1 MESIKQIMTLK
12 PERQVRLALLL
23 VSTSVIIITSLL
35 AYNRITYEFPL
46 AVGNT
51 GQSALGPPTSA
62 GVGILYAMIVVA
74 AILGFGAIL
83 SIFGSL
89 RNVSNRISEI
99 VVREPSPED
108 SIYGSQKKAEWE
120 EASTQGESK
129 ATDDEILKALW
140 HSKDKKTG
148 TVPLASQG
156 NTAQKRVHRLSRG
169 LSVEEAFG
177 R

>member
-1 MESIKQIMTLK
+1 MESVKQILDLRPK
-12 PERQVRLALLL
+12 RQVRLALLL
-23 VSTSVIIITSLL
+23 ASTSIIIVTSLL

-46 AVGNT
+46 AIGNA

-89 RNVSNRISEI
+89 RNVSKRISEI
-99 VVREPSPED
+99 VVREPSPEE
-108 SIYGSQKKAEWE
+108 SVLPSQGKEEWE
-120 EASTQGESK
+120 DSSTQNER
-129 ATDDEILKALW
+129 ATDDEILQALW

-148 TVPLASQG
+148 TA
-156 NTAQKRVHRLSRG
+156 
-169 LSVEEAFG
+169 E
-177 R
+177 

>member
-1 MESIKQIMTLK
+1 MESLKHILDLK
-12 PERQVRLALLL
+12 PKRQVRQVLLL
-23 VSTSVIIITSLL
+23 VSTSSIVITSLV

-62 GVGILYAMIVVA
+62 GVGIVFAMIVVA

-99 VVREPSPED
+99 VVREPSPKDSVLPSQRKDEWED
-108 SIYGSQKKAEWE
+108 S
-120 EASTQGESK
+120 STESDSR
-129 ATDDEILKALW
+129 ATADDILIALL
-140 HSKDKKTG
+140 HSKEKKT
-148 TVPLASQG
+148 A
-156 NTAQKRVHRLSRG
+156 TA
-169 LSVEEAFG
+169 E
-177 R
+177 

>member
-1 MESIKQIMTLK
+1 M
-12 PERQVRLALLL
+12 
-23 VSTSVIIITSLL
+23 
-35 AYNRITYEFPL
+35 
-46 AVGNT
+46 
-51 GQSALGPPTSA
+51 
-62 GVGILYAMIVVA
+62 YAMIVVA

-120 EASTQGESK
+120 EASTQGENK

-140 HSKDKKTG
+140 HSKDKKTD
-148 TVPLASQG
+148 
-156 NTAQKRVHRLSRG
+156 TA
-169 LSVEEAFG
+169 E
-177 R
+177 

>member
-1 MESIKQIMTLK
+1 MESIKHILNLK
-12 PERQVRLALLL
+12 PKRQGRLGLLL
-23 VSTSVIIITSLL
+23 VSTSIIITTSLL

-140 HSKDKKTG
+140 HSKDKKQG
-148 TVPLASQG
+148 TA
-156 NTAQKRVHRLSRG
+156 
-169 LSVEEAFG
+169 E
-177 R
+177 

>member
-1 MESIKQIMTLK
+1 
-12 PERQVRLALLL
+12 
-23 VSTSVIIITSLL
+23 
-35 AYNRITYEFPL
+35 
-46 AVGNT
+46 
-51 GQSALGPPTSA
+51 
-62 GVGILYAMIVVA
+62 MIVVA

-83 SIFGSL
+83 SVFGSL
-89 RNVSNRISEI
+89 RNVSNRITNRITEI

-148 TVPLASQG
+148 TA
-156 NTAQKRVHRLSRG
+156 
-169 LSVEEAFG
+169 E
-177 R
+177 

>member
-1 MESIKQIMTLK
+1 MTLK

-23 VSTSVIIITSLL
+23 VSTSIIIITSLL

-62 GVGILYAMIVVA
+62 GVGIVFAMIVVA
-74 AILGFGAIL
+74 TILGFGAIL

-99 VVREPSPED
+99 VVRKPSPKD
-108 SIYGSQKKAEWE
+108 SISEPKKEAEWE
-120 EASTQGESK
+120 EASTQTENK

-148 TVPLASQG
+148 TV
-156 NTAQKRVHRLSRG
+156 
-169 LSVEEAFG
+169 E
-177 R
+177 

>member
-1 MESIKQIMTLK
+1 MESIKHIMGLK
-12 PERQVRLALLL
+12 PERQVRLGLLL
-23 VSTSVIIITSLL
+23 VSTSIIITTSLL

-51 GQSALGPPTSA
+51 GQSALGPSTSA

-74 AILGFGAIL
+74 AILGFGAVL

-89 RNVSNRISEI
+89 RNMSNRLSEI
-99 VVREPSPED
+99 VVREPSPEG

-120 EASTQGESK
+120 EASTQSESK

-140 HSKDKKTG
+140 HSKDKKQG
-148 TVPLASQG
+148 TA
-156 NTAQKRVHRLSRG
+156 
-169 LSVEEAFG
+169 E
-177 R
+177 

>member
-1 MESIKQIMTLK
+1 MENTKRLPHPKLSK
-12 PERQVRLALLL
+12 EVRLGLLL
-23 VSTSVIIITSLL
+23 ASTATIVVSSLL

-74 AILGFGAIL
+74 VILGSGALL

-89 RNVSNRISEI
+89 RHVSNRLRE
-99 VVREPSPED
+99 VVAESASKVLPSGPQE
-108 SIYGSQKKAEWE
+108 GAEWE
-120 EASTQGESK
+120 DVSTKSQSK

-140 HSKDKKTG
+140 HSKEKKSD
-148 TVPLASQG
+148 PA
-156 NTAQKRVHRLSRG
+156 
-169 LSVEEAFG
+169 E
-177 R
+177 